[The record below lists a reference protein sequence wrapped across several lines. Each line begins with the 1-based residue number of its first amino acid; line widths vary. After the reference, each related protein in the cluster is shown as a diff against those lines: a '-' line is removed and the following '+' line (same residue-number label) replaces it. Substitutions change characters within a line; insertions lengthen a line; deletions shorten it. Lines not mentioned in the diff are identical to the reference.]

1 MHLQRIQLLL
11 QITPMIHQL
20 LILLSH
26 RVHLNL
32 ERLELAV
39 KLVTSQLSI
48 MLVVLKVRTIIT
60 SLLLMTHSLPLHL
73 QQVIISGPCILRI
86 LFEAVDFGA
95 VARHAHLD
103 CV

>member
-11 QITPMIHQL
+11 QIAPMIHQL
-20 LILLSH
+20 LILLPH

-39 KLVTSQLSI
+39 KLVKSQFSVVP
-48 MLVVLKVRTIIT
+48 VVLKVGTIIAR
-60 SLLLMTHSLPLHL
+60 LFFVAHSLTLHL

-86 LFEAVDFGA
+86 L
-95 VARHAHLD
+95 L
-103 CV
+103 

>member
-20 LILLSH
+20 LILLPH

-73 QQVIISGPCILRI
+73 QQVIISGPGILRI
-86 LFEAVDFGA
+86 L
-95 VARHAHLD
+95 L
-103 CV
+103 